1 MATQTTLQRAQ
12 VQAGRRYLG
21 KKARTAITRGVAYLL
36 LTLGGLLMAL
46 PFFWLASSSLKPI
59 QLIYVVPPI
68 WIPDPPRWKN
78 YADIF
83 KLLPFG
89 LYMRNTM
96 LIVVG
101 AMIGQVLTGAMSAYA
116 FARLRWPG
124 RDLWFG
130 ILLAT
135 MMLPGAVTMIPRF
148 IIFKW
153 LGWLDTFAPLI
164 VPFWMGGSAFSVFL
178 LRQFFLTIPMDLE
191 DAARIDGASSPMI
204 FGRIILPLAI
214 PAMTVVA
221 IFSFLGHWND
231 FMGPLIYLNTSEKR
245 TLALGINS
253 LQGLEWGRDNT
264 ELLMAAGVVMVM
276 PTILIFIVAQDVFV
290 QGIVMTGIKG

>member
-1 MATQTTLQRAQ
+1 MATQITVQQAQ
-12 VQAGRRYLG
+12 VQTGRRYLG
-21 KKARTAITRGVAYLL
+21 KKARSTIARVVAYSL
-36 LTLGGLLMAL
+36 LTAGGTLMAL
-46 PFFWLASSSLKPI
+46 PFFWLVSSSLKPI
-59 QLIYVVPPI
+59 QHIFVIPPI
-68 WIPDPPRWKN
+68 WIPNPPRWQN
-78 YADIF
+78 YAEVF
-83 KLLPFG
+83 RLLPFA

-96 LIVVG
+96 IIVIG
-101 AMIGQVLTGAMSAYA
+101 ATMGQVLTGAMSAYS

-124 RDLWFG
+124 RDIWFA

-191 DAARIDGASSPMI
+191 DAARIDGASSLTT
-204 FGRIILPLAI
+204 FVRIMLPLAV

-231 FMGPLIYLNTSEKR
+231 FMGPLIYLNSSAKR

-264 ELLMAAGVVMVM
+264 ELLMVAGVVMVT
-276 PTILIFIVAQDVFV
+276 PVIILFIVAQDVFV